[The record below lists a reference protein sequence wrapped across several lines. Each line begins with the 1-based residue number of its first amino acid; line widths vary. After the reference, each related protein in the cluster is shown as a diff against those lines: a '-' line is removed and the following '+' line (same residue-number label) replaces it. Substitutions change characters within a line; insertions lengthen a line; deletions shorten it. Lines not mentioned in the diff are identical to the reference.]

1 MATQVLTQFPE
12 VSTSSLRELQW
23 SIDFWSRA
31 YAKAGYRSEIAWQMY
46 GDAID
51 NEEPHSQIDQLFII
65 ATMFDGI
72 RSDAWR
78 KWDEAKAQY
87 LARMN

>member
-1 MATQVLTQFPE
+1 MATQTFTQYPQ

-23 SIDFWSRA
+23 SMSFWSRA
-31 YAKAGYRSEIAWQMY
+31 YAEAGYQSQIAWGLY
-46 GDAID
+46 GEAID
-51 NEEPHSQIDQLFII
+51 NEEPHSQIEQLFIV

-78 KWDEAKAQY
+78 KWQDAKAQY

>member
-1 MATQVLTQFPE
+1 MATQILTQYPE

-31 YAKAGYRSEIAWQMY
+31 YADAGYQSEIAWRAY
-46 GDAID
+46 GEAID
-51 NEEPHSQIDQLFII
+51 DQEPHEQIEQLFIV

-72 RSDAWR
+72 KSDAWLN
-78 KWDEAKAQY
+78 WESAKAQY